1 MVCMRRVDSPSA
13 CSGAVR
19 AFRLRC
25 RAGASTRREG
35 LSNVAACWHPG
46 NMTTGEVVVEILSLD
61 DVNER
66 HRELLDDVGVSISE
80 LRDRAREYELTIDE
94 LEVLRKL
101 ERFEFLAGR

>member
-1 MVCMRRVDSPSA
+1 
-13 CSGAVR
+13 
-19 AFRLRC
+19 
-25 RAGASTRREG
+25 
-35 LSNVAACWHPG
+35 
-46 NMTTGEVVVEILSLD
+46 MTTGEVVVEILSLD